1 MTLHFYKMTGAGND
15 FVMVDNRDLSLSAV
29 LTHDTIAALCDRRF
43 GIGGDGLIAVEPAQ
57 GSGDVRMR
65 YYNSDGGE
73 AEMCGNGARCF
84 TAFVD
89 FLTPGGMKEVN
100 FETMAGIVKG
110 VVNAD
115 ATVTVQLTTPK
126 DLKLN
131 ALPGDEVVPAPVHFL
146 NTGVPHA
153 VAYLPSVADID
164 IRKMGA
170 HLRYHAAFAP
180 AGTNANFATVLEPQH
195 LRLRTYE
202 RGVEDETLACGT
214 GMTATALL
222 HALLTG
228 APSPIALDVAGGDTL
243 KVGFRRV
250 GESDFADVTLTGPAR
265 IVFSGTVEPASL
277 RGADC

>member
-1 MTLHFYKMTGAGND
+1 MMLHFYKMTGAGND

-29 LTHDTIAALCDRRF
+29 LTHDNIADICDRRF
-43 GIGGDGLIAVEPAQ
+43 GVGADGLIAVEPAR
-57 GSGDVRMR
+57 GEGDVRMR

-89 FLTPGGMKEVN
+89 FLSEDGMKEVR

-110 VVNAD
+110 VVNED
-115 ATVTVQLTTPK
+115 DSVTIQLTTPK

-131 ALPGDEVVPAPVHFL
+131 ALPATDTVPAPVHFL

-153 VAYLPSVADID
+153 VAYLPSVDDLDI
-164 IRKMGA
+164 KKVGA
-170 HLRYHAAFAP
+170 FLRYHEAFAP
-180 AGTNANFATVLEPQH
+180 AGTNANFATVLSPQH
-195 LRLRTYE
+195 LKLRTYE

-222 HALLTG
+222 HAALTG
-228 APSPIALDVAGGDTL
+228 APSPISLDVAGGDTL
-243 KVGFRRV
+243 SVGFTRTADNRF
-250 GESDFADVTLTGPAR
+250 SDVTLTGPAL
-265 IVFSGTVEPASL
+265 IVF
-277 RGADC
+277 RGEVIVCED